1 MWHING
7 YDKLK
12 PSGFAIYTAID
23 GFRRKIIWLN
33 VSPSSS
39 NPAYIAC
46 YFIQSIT
53 ELGRI
58 PQVIHGGR
66 GSENMT
72 LCGIKLF
79 LKINFSDS
87 FLGYDSLHYG
97 SSNSNQCE

>member
-12 PSGFAIYTAID
+12 PYGFVIYTAID
-23 GFRRKIIWLN
+23 GFSRKIIWLN
-33 VSPSSS
+33 VSSSSS

-46 YFIQSIT
+46 YFNQSIT

-58 PQVIHGGR
+58 PQVIHGDR

-72 LCGIKLF
+72 HCGIKLF
-79 LKINFSDS
+79 LKRNFSDS
-87 FLGYDSLHYG
+87 F
-97 SSNSNQCE
+97 